1 MGPVSPKVKSPLVKP
16 PCSMAKDPPIDGA
29 TYNPPFFHGGQE
41 PSYEMGVLRGVPDI
55 LKRGATCFFTKQK
68 CEFTQKH
75 VEETLD

>member
-1 MGPVSPKVKSPLVKP
+1 
-16 PCSMAKDPPIDGA
+16 MAKDPPIDGA